1 MTLAHPAGENS
12 DSAVKA
18 AEKPRRKR
26 IQPLKALAAIRAL
39 KENKEDTGQV
49 FKVIEALSG
58 GAEERLFHRFE
69 ASHGGKRVLAEK
81 LDLLA
86 LLCDREK
93 LAAMPEGSL
102 GAAYYR
108 FMTSENLTAD
118 GLVEASNEMKLRD
131 NIPEAGRLF
140 RDRIRDQHDLWHVL
154 TGYGRD
160 GLGELSL
167 LAFSYAQTRNRGVGA
182 IVLLLSRVADKAY
195 PGCGIWRSI
204 REGYRRGKQAHW
216 LPAEIWEELLPL
228 PLEQVR
234 AKLAVTVP
242 APEYRRAMAAAEAL
256 DAARV
261 ELGKP
266 TGDVK
271 LAA

>member
-1 MTLAHPAGENS
+1 MTLTHPAGNNT
-12 DSAVKA
+12 DGVKA
-18 AEKPRRKR
+18 VQKPRRKR
-26 IQPLKALAAIRAL
+26 IEPLKALAAIRAL
-39 KENKEDTGQV
+39 KQNKEDTGQV

-58 GAEERLFHRFE
+58 GSDERLFNRFL
-69 ASHGGKRVLAEK
+69 ASYGGQRVLDEK
-81 LDLLA
+81 LDLLSV
-86 LLCDREK
+86 LCDQEK

-102 GAAYYR
+102 GKTYYH

-118 GLVEASNEMKLRD
+118 GLVDASNEMKLRD
-131 NIPEAGRLF
+131 NVPEAGRQF
-140 RDRIRDQHDLWHVL
+140 RDRLRDQHDLWHVV

-182 IVLLLSRVADKAY
+182 IVLLITHAANKTYA
-195 PGCGIWRSI
+195 GCGLWRAI
-204 REGYRRGKQAHW
+204 REGYRRGREAHW
-216 LPAEIWEELLPL
+216 LPAEIWEDLLPL

-234 AKLAVTVP
+234 AKLGITVP

-256 DAARV
+256 DAARA
-261 ELGKP
+261 ELGMP
-266 TGDVK
+266 TGDVQ

>member
-1 MTLAHPAGENS
+1 MTVTHPAGETN
-12 DSAVKA
+12 DPAVKA
-18 AEKPRRKR
+18 AERPRRKR

-69 ASHGGKRVLAEK
+69 ASHGGKRVLGEK
-81 LDLLA
+81 LDLLSV
-86 LLCDREK
+86 LCDREK

-118 GLVEASNEMKLRD
+118 GLVEASNEMKLRE
-131 NIPEAGRLF
+131 NMPEAGKRF
-140 RDRIRDQHDLWHVL
+140 RDRIRDQHDLWHIV

-167 LAFSYAQTRNRGVGA
+167 LAFSYAQTRNRGIGA
-182 IVLLLSRVADKAY
+182 IVLLITYSANKTYA
-195 PGCGIWRSI
+195 GCGLWRAI
-204 REGYRRGKQAHW
+204 REGYRRGREAHW

-256 DAARV
+256 DLARA
-261 ELGKP
+261 ELGQP

>member
-1 MTLAHPAGENS
+1 MTVTHPAGENGN
-12 DSAVKA
+12 ATVKA
-18 AEKPRRKR
+18 AGKPRRKR
-26 IQPLKALAAIRAL
+26 IEPLKALAAIRAL
-39 KENKEDTGQV
+39 KQNKEDTGQV

-58 GAEERLFHRFE
+58 GAEERLFHRFT
-69 ASHGGKRVLAEK
+69 ASQGGQRILGEQLELLSVLA
-81 LDLLA
+81 
-86 LLCDREK
+86 DREK

-118 GLVEASNEMKLRD
+118 GLVEASNEMKLRED
-131 NIPEAGRLF
+131 MPADGKRF

-167 LAFSYAQTRNRGVGA
+167 LSFSYAQTRNRGVGA
-182 IVLLLSRVADKAY
+182 IVLLITYSANKMYA
-195 PGCGIWRSI
+195 GCGIWRAI
-204 REGYRRGKQAHW
+204 REGYRRGREAHW

-234 AKLAVTVP
+234 AKLGVTVP

-256 DAARV
+256 DTARA
-261 ELGKP
+261 ELGLP
-266 TGDVK
+266 TGDVQI
-271 LAA
+271 AA